1 MNRSEELIK
10 EAERLMGDLTPESTE
25 RFDEIVKELETTD
38 SPEQRQMVSD
48 MLHRQLA
55 VTENNL
61 MEMGHELMRE
71 QIDDELYKLIPWSYI
86 ARTYFHKEPS
96 WLHQRINGSP
106 VRGKVYSLNDE
117 QKQTLNRALA
127 DVGKK
132 IGSYRFA

>member
-1 MNRSEELIK
+1 MSRNEELIK
-10 EAERLMGDLTPESTE
+10 EAERLMREQPEGASE
-25 RFDEIVKELETTD
+25 RIDEIVKELEATD
-38 SPEQRQMVSD
+38 SPEQQQMVSD

-61 MEMGHELMRE
+61 MEIGRELMRE
-71 QIDDELYKLIPWSYI
+71 QIDDEMYRLIPWSYI

-106 VRGKVYSLNDE
+106 VRGKVYTLNDE

-127 DVGKK
+127 DIGRK

>member
-1 MNRSEELIK
+1 MIK
-10 EAERLMGDLTPESTE
+10 EAERLMREQPEDASE
-25 RFDEIVKELETTD
+25 RIDEIVKELEATD

-55 VTENNL
+55 VTEKNL
-61 MEMGHELMRE
+61 MEIGHELMRE

-106 VRGKVYSLNDE
+106 VRGKVYTLNEE

-127 DVGKK
+127 DVGQK

>member
-1 MNRSEELIK
+1 MSRNEELIK
-10 EAERLMGDLTPESTE
+10 EAERLMREQPEGASE
-25 RFDEIVKELETTD
+25 RIDEIVKELEATD
-38 SPEQRQMVSD
+38 SPEQQQMVSN

-61 MEMGHELMRE
+61 MEIGRELMRE
-71 QIDDELYKLIPWSYI
+71 QIDDEMYRLIPWSYI

-106 VRGKVYSLNDE
+106 VRGKVYTLNDE

-127 DVGKK
+127 DIGRK

>member
-1 MNRSEELIK
+1 MSRNEELIK
-10 EAERLMGDLTPESTE
+10 EAERLMRQQPEGASE
-25 RFDEIVKELETTD
+25 RIDEIVKELEATD
-38 SPEQRQMVSD
+38 SPEQQQMVSN

-61 MEMGHELMRE
+61 MEIGRELMRE
-71 QIDDELYKLIPWSYI
+71 QIDDEMYRLIPWSYI

-106 VRGKVYSLNDE
+106 VRGKVYTLNDE

-127 DVGKK
+127 DIGRK

>member
-1 MNRSEELIK
+1 MSRNEELIK
-10 EAERLMGDLTPESTE
+10 EAERLMREQPEGASE
-25 RFDEIVKELETTD
+25 RIDEIVKELEATD
-38 SPEQRQMVSD
+38 SPEQQQMVSD

-61 MEMGHELMRE
+61 MEIGRELMRE
-71 QIDDELYKLIPWSYI
+71 QIDDELYRLIPWSYI

-106 VRGKVYSLNDE
+106 VRGKVYTLNEE

-127 DVGKK
+127 DIGRK

>member
-1 MNRSEELIK
+1 MSRNEELIK
-10 EAERLMGDLTPESTE
+10 EAERLMREQPEDASE
-25 RFDEIVKELETTD
+25 RIDEIVKELEATD

-55 VTENNL
+55 VTEKNL
-61 MEMGHELMRE
+61 MEIGHELMRE

-106 VRGKVYSLNDE
+106 VRGKVYTLNEE

-127 DVGKK
+127 DVGQK

>member
-1 MNRSEELIK
+1 MSRNEELIK
-10 EAERLMGDLTPESTE
+10 EAERLIREQPEGASE
-25 RFDEIVKELETTD
+25 RIDEIVKELEATD
-38 SPEQRQMVSD
+38 SPEQQQMVSD

-61 MEMGHELMRE
+61 MEIGRELMRE
-71 QIDDELYKLIPWSYI
+71 QIDDELYRLIPWSYI

-106 VRGKVYSLNDE
+106 VRGKVYTLNEE

-127 DVGKK
+127 DIGRK

>member
-1 MNRSEELIK
+1 MSRSEELLK
-10 EAERLMGDLTPESTE
+10 EAERLMREQPEGASE
-25 RFDEIVKELETTD
+25 RIDEIVKELEATD
-38 SPEQRQMVSD
+38 SPEQQQMVSD
-48 MLHRQLA
+48 MLHRQMA
-55 VTENNL
+55 ITEKNL
-61 MEMGHELMRE
+61 MEIGHELMRK

-106 VRGKVYSLNDE
+106 VRGKVYTLNEE

-127 DVGKK
+127 DVGQK

>member
-1 MNRSEELIK
+1 MSRNEELIK
-10 EAERLMGDLTPESTE
+10 EAERLIREQPEGASE
-25 RFDEIVKELETTD
+25 RIDEIVKELEATD
-38 SPEQRQMVSD
+38 SPEQQQMVSD

-61 MEMGHELMRE
+61 MEIGRELMRE
-71 QIDDELYKLIPWSYI
+71 QIDDELYRLIPWSYI

-106 VRGKVYSLNDE
+106 VRGKVYTLNDE

-127 DVGKK
+127 DIGRK

>member
-1 MNRSEELIK
+1 MIK
-10 EAERLMGDLTPESTE
+10 EAERLMREQPEDASE
-25 RFDEIVKELETTD
+25 RIDEIVKELEATD

-55 VTENNL
+55 VTEKNL
-61 MEMGHELMRE
+61 MEIGHELMRE

-106 VRGKVYSLNDE
+106 VRGKVYTLNEE

-127 DVGKK
+127 DVGRK

>member
-1 MNRSEELIK
+1 LIK
-10 EAERLMGDLTPESTE
+10 EAERLMREQPEDASE
-25 RFDEIVKELETTD
+25 RIDEIVKELEATD

-55 VTENNL
+55 VTEKNL
-61 MEMGHELMRE
+61 MEIGHELMRE

-106 VRGKVYSLNDE
+106 VRGKVYTLNEE

-127 DVGKK
+127 DVGQK

>member
-1 MNRSEELIK
+1 MSRNEELIK
-10 EAERLMGDLTPESTE
+10 EAERLMREQPEDASE
-25 RFDEIVKELETTD
+25 RIDEIVKELEATD

-48 MLHRQLA
+48 MLHRQLDI
-55 VTENNL
+55 TEKNL
-61 MEMGHELMRE
+61 MEIGHELMRE

-106 VRGKVYSLNDE
+106 VRGKVYTLNEE

-127 DVGKK
+127 DVGQK

>member
-1 MNRSEELIK
+1 MIK
-10 EAERLMGDLTPESTE
+10 EAERLMREQPEDASE
-25 RFDEIVKELETTD
+25 RIDEIVKELEATD

-48 MLHRQLA
+48 MLHRQLDI
-55 VTENNL
+55 TEKNL
-61 MEMGHELMRE
+61 MEIGHELMRE

-106 VRGKVYSLNDE
+106 VRGKVYTLNEE

-127 DVGKK
+127 DVGQK